1 MKSLKTLS
9 PPSQLVVRQA
19 DQINSQALLVVN
31 PPDHEWRHEFPVV
44 AGWHLHAGWFRGWS
58 QLGSEHQFG
67 TTPPRG
73 EYDGALIW
81 LPKEKKLT
89 DYILR
94 QLATCLPKGAPVWLV
109 GDNRSG
115 IKSIHKQLGEG
126 YSPAQKVANG
136 SHSTLI
142 VTTLTE
148 PAETCQLD
156 DYRHVFTPPQEGQPL
171 SAEGATAAQIV
182 TYPGVFAYP
191 KIDLGST
198 MLLAHLPSFKRGSVL
213 DFACGNGVLGVSL
226 QLQQPDLKMTY
237 LDVSAMALA
246 ACAATLELNG
256 LQGTIIAEDHLGAE
270 LPKYDYIVS
279 HPPFHTGQATDYS
292 IGQQFLRNAREH
304 LTPNGE
310 LWLVANRFLAWPELV
325 EESFGH
331 CERVF
336 TDNKF
341 AVYRAVN
348 TVQRAPKKRGRRR

>member
-1 MKSLKTLS
+1 MKSLKSLS
-9 PPSQLVVRQA
+9 SPSQLIVRQA
-19 DQINSQALLVVN
+19 DHINSQALLVVN
-31 PPDHEWRHEFPVV
+31 PPDHEWRHEFSV
-44 AGWHLHAGWFRGWS
+44 AGGWHLHAGWFRGWS

-67 TTPPRG
+67 TTPPAG
-73 EYDGALIW
+73 QFDAALIW

-94 QLATCLPKGAPVWLV
+94 QLATCLPKDAPVWLV

-126 YSPAQKVANG
+126 YSAAQKVANG
-136 SHSTLI
+136 NHSTLL
-142 VTTLTE
+142 VTTLT
-148 PAETCQLD
+148 ATSETCQLD
-156 DYRHVFTPPQEGQPL
+156 DFRQVFTPPKD
-171 SAEGATAAQIV
+171 GAAPAQVV

-198 MLLAHLPSFKRGSVL
+198 MLLAHLPSFKKGSVL

-237 LDVSAMALA
+237 LDVNAMALA
-246 ACAATLELNG
+246 ACAATLELNH
-256 LQGTIIAEDHLGAE
+256 LQGELIAEDHLGAD
-270 LPKYDYIVS
+270 LPKYDFIVS

-304 LTPNGE
+304 LTPNGQ
-310 LWLVANRFLAWPELV
+310 LWLVANRFLAWPELI

-331 CERVF
+331 CDRIT

-348 TVQRAPKKRGRRR
+348 KVQRAPKRGRRR